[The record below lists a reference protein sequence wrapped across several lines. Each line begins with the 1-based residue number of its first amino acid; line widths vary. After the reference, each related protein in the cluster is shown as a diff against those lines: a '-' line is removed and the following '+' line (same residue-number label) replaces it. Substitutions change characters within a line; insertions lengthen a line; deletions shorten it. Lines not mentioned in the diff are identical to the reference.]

1 MVKNVLHSGTN
12 GSFSSSLV
20 CGCIKIPMFSIKCI
34 HDEAGISCT
43 QGNNHTCMG
52 IIVDSNIGSDRQRAL
67 AVNIRHS
74 ILDKV
79 DPKPRST

>member
-1 MVKNVLHSGTN
+1 
-12 GSFSSSLV
+12 
-20 CGCIKIPMFSIKCI
+20 
-34 HDEAGISCT
+34 
-43 QGNNHTCMG
+43 MG